1 MKIFREKQQK
11 NSGAKDDLKK
21 YNFRLLVF
29 KIAKLFLKISGE
41 RIKRPKKNLKKPIVV
56 TCSSL

>member
-1 MKIFREKQQK
+1 
-11 NSGAKDDLKK
+11 
-21 YNFRLLVF
+21 LLVF

-56 TCSSL
+56 TCSSLYSDFKITAKKEPIKVDNIT